1 MIITE
6 DIYNDLNKRID
17 NGEFLHRST
26 NETAEDLQ
34 LPSLDKDAD
43 SDTMAFRDQC
53 QQTLDLY
60 LAKIKALRAQLLSE
74 RKKQESNEALEDASV
89 RTIEFNDLL
98 EDKYSKLQKK
108 SEEDA
113 RSNKKALKAL
123 QELSDKVLEENKRL
137 KEENGK
143 LKEEND
149 KWQATFDRE
158 YNEMIDN
165 APSEAELQAQW
176 KMEQEMEEWETNSTS
191 KSVKEVIEFCVEH
204 VSNIEDVSDSHVEPI
219 KDMMEDL
226 LESPLAELLLDSD
239 KLELTKK
246 LHGIKKTR
254 KQLLNARNKM
264 VKEKEENKEVTNNNY
279 YAPIGQQINSAEK
292 ATIENKDKTK
302 NKNHGQSEQ

>member
-1 MIITE
+1 MIVTE
-6 DIYNDLNKRID
+6 DIYNDLYKRID
-17 NGEFLHRST
+17 NGEFLRHSP
-26 NETAEDLQ
+26 NETDESLMLPQ
-34 LPSLDKDAD
+34 LNQSVDDNTKV
-43 SDTMAFRDQC
+43 FRDQC

-60 LAKIKALRAQLLSE
+60 LAKIKALQAQLASE
-74 RKKQESNEALEDASV
+74 RKKQECKEALDKANFQ
-89 RTIEFNDLL
+89 TTGFNSLL
-98 EDKYSKLQKK
+98 EDKHAKLLKK

-113 RSNKKALKAL
+113 RGNKKALKAL

-158 YNEMIDN
+158 YDDMIDN

-176 KMEQEMEEWETNSTS
+176 KMEQEIEEWETNATS
-191 KSVKEVIEFCVEH
+191 KSVKEVIEFCVKH

-226 LESPLAELLLDSD
+226 LESPLAYMLLDSD

-246 LHGIKKTR
+246 LHAIKKTR
-254 KQLLNARNKM
+254 KLQQSTRNKI
-264 VKEKEENKEVTNNNY
+264 VKEKEESKEITNNNY
-279 YAPIGQQINSAEK
+279 FAPIGQQINSAEK
-292 ATIENKDKTK
+292 ATIENKEQTK
-302 NKNHGQSEQ
+302 